1 VCYAIIKYAK
11 ESRYQESCSIYSAG
25 DGVEGR
31 TMTALRDLHRDDKPR
46 EKLLNKGVSALKN
59 DELLAIL
66 LGSGIQ
72 GKDVRKLSRE
82 IVQIMD
88 DDFDALSLKKL
99 CDIHGLGQAKASQIL
114 ASIELSKRYLVK
126 SNTRI
131 TSAQEVYETLR
142 PFSAK
147 SQEYFLSITLD
158 GASHIINTRTVFI
171 GTLNQSLVHPREVFA
186 DAIADRA
193 AGIIIAHN
201 HPSGTLEASRADIAI
216 TQRLKEVSKL
226 VGIELLDHVI
236 LAKSG
241 FYSFSDE
248 GLL

>member
-1 VCYAIIKYAK
+1 
-11 ESRYQESCSIYSAG
+11 
-25 DGVEGR
+25 
-31 TMTALRDLHRDDKPR
+31 MTALRDLHKDDKPR
-46 EKLLNKGVSALKN
+46 EKLLNKGVQALKN

-66 LGSGIQ
+66 LGSGVQ
-72 GKDVRKLSRE
+72 GKDVRKLAKE
-82 IVQIMD
+82 IITLMD
-88 DDFDALSLKKL
+88 KDFDKLSLKTL

-114 ASIELSKRYLVK
+114 ASLELSKRYLIRT
-126 SNTRI
+126 NRRI
-131 TSAQEVYETLR
+131 TDAKDVYDELRKYANRQQEH
-142 PFSAK
+142 
-147 SQEYFLSITLD
+147 FLTITLD

-201 HPSGTLEASRADIAI
+201 HPSGTLEASRADVAI

-236 LAKSG
+236 LSKRG
-241 FYSFSDE
+241 YYSFSDE

>member
-1 VCYAIIKYAK
+1 MGLPLREVY
-11 ESRYQESCSIYSAG
+11 
-25 DGVEGR
+25 D
-31 TMTALRDLHRDDKPR
+31 MTALRDLHKHDKPR
-46 EKLLNKGVSALKN
+46 EKLVAKGVEALKN
-59 DELLAIL
+59 EELLAIL

-72 GKDVRKLSRE
+72 GKDVRKLAKE
-82 IVQIMD
+82 IVAMLD
-88 DDFDALSLKKL
+88 KGFDELTLSKL
-99 CDIHGLGQAKASQIL
+99 CNIHGLGIAKASQIL
-114 ASIELSKRYLVK
+114 ASIELSKRYLIR
-126 SNTRI
+126 SNKRI
-131 TSAQEVYETLR
+131 TDAKDVYDELKSFTT
-142 PFSAK
+142 K
-147 SQEYFLSITLD
+147 SQEYFLVITLD

-201 HPSGTLEASRADIAI
+201 HPSGTLEASRADISI

-236 LAKSG
+236 LSRHG
-241 FYSFSDE
+241 YYSFSDE

>member
-1 VCYAIIKYAK
+1 
-11 ESRYQESCSIYSAG
+11 
-25 DGVEGR
+25 
-31 TMTALRDLHRDDKPR
+31 MTALRDLHKDDKPR
-46 EKLLNKGVSALKN
+46 EKLFNKGVQSLKN

-66 LGSGIQ
+66 LGSGVQ
-72 GKDVRKLSRE
+72 GKDVRKLSKE
-82 IVQIMD
+82 IVTLMD
-88 DDFDALSLKKL
+88 SDFDKLSLRNL
-99 CDIHGLGQAKASQIL
+99 CEIHGLGQAKASQIL
-114 ASIELSKRYLVK
+114 ASIELSKRYLIRENK
-126 SNTRI
+126 RI
-131 TSAQEVYETLR
+131 TSASEVYEELKA
-142 PFSAK
+142 FSRK
-147 SQEYFLSITLD
+147 NQEHFLSITLD

-171 GTLNQSLVHPREVFA
+171 GTLNQSMVHPREVFA

-201 HPSGTLEASRADIAI
+201 HPSGTLEASRADISI

-236 LAKSG
+236 LSKHG

>member
-1 VCYAIIKYAK
+1 
-11 ESRYQESCSIYSAG
+11 
-25 DGVEGR
+25 
-31 TMTALRDLHRDDKPR
+31 MTALRDLHKHDKPR
-46 EKLLNKGVSALKN
+46 EKLVAKGVEALKN
-59 DELLAIL
+59 EELLAIL

-72 GKDVRKLSRE
+72 GKDVRKLAKE
-82 IVQIMD
+82 IVFMLD
-88 DDFDALSLKKL
+88 KDFDALSLKAL
-99 CDIHGLGQAKASQIL
+99 CDIHGLGIAKASQIL
-114 ASIELSKRYLVK
+114 ASIELSKRYLIR
-126 SNTRI
+126 SNRRI
-131 TSAQEVYETLR
+131 TDAKDVYEELKS
-142 PFSAK
+142 FSTK
-147 SQEYFLSITLD
+147 SQEHFLTITLD

-201 HPSGTLEASRADIAI
+201 HPSGTLEASRADISI

-236 LAKSG
+236 LSRHG
-241 FYSFSDE
+241 YYSFSDE

>member
-1 VCYAIIKYAK
+1 
-11 ESRYQESCSIYSAG
+11 
-25 DGVEGR
+25 
-31 TMTALRDLHRDDKPR
+31 MTALRDLHKDDKPR
-46 EKLLNKGVSALKN
+46 EKLLNKGVESLKN

-66 LGSGIQ
+66 LGSGVQ
-72 GKDVRKLSRE
+72 GKDVRKLAKE
-82 IVQIMD
+82 IVTMMD
-88 DDFDALSLKKL
+88 KNFDELSLNKL
-99 CDIHGLGQAKASQIL
+99 CDIHGLGVAKASQIL
-114 ASIELSKRYLVK
+114 ASLELSKRYLIK

-131 TSAQEVYETLR
+131 TSAKDVYEELKS
-142 PFSAK
+142 FSTK
-147 SQEYFLSITLD
+147 TQEYFLTITLD

-171 GTLNQSLVHPREVFA
+171 GTLNQSLVHPREVYA
-186 DAIADRA
+186 DAISDRA

-201 HPSGTLEASRADIAI
+201 HPSGTLEASRADISI

-236 LAKSG
+236 LAKGG

>member
-1 VCYAIIKYAK
+1 MKTIK
-11 ESRYQESCSIYSAG
+11 QQH
-25 DGVEGR
+25 
-31 TMTALRDLHRDDKPR
+31 TRDQPR
-46 EKLLNKGVSALKN
+46 EKLVAKGVQALKN
-59 DELLAIL
+59 EELLAIL

-72 GKDVRKLSRE
+72 GKDVRKLAKE
-82 IVQIMD
+82 IIAMLD
-88 DDFDALSLKKL
+88 KGFEALTLNKL
-99 CDIHGLGQAKASQIL
+99 CDIHGLGVAKASQIL
-114 ASIELSKRYLVK
+114 ASIELSKRYLIR
-126 SNTRI
+126 SNKRI
-131 TSAQEVYETLR
+131 TDAKDVYEELKS
-142 PFSAK
+142 FSSK
-147 SQEYFLSITLD
+147 PQEHFLTITLD

-201 HPSGTLEASRADIAI
+201 HPSGTLEASRADISI

-236 LAKSG
+236 LSKHG
-241 FYSFSDE
+241 YYSFSDE

>member
-1 VCYAIIKYAK
+1 
-11 ESRYQESCSIYSAG
+11 
-25 DGVEGR
+25 
-31 TMTALRDLHRDDKPR
+31 MTALRDLHKDDKPR
-46 EKLLNKGVSALKN
+46 EKLLNKGVQALKN

-66 LGSGIQ
+66 LGSGVQ
-72 GKDVRKLSRE
+72 GKDVRKLAKE
-82 IVQIMD
+82 IIALMD
-88 DDFDALSLKKL
+88 TDFDKLSLETL
-99 CDIHGLGQAKASQIL
+99 CAIHGLGIAKASQIL
-114 ASIELSKRYLVK
+114 ASLELSKRYLIR
-126 SNTRI
+126 SNKRI
-131 TSAQEVYETLR
+131 TSAGEVYEELKE
-142 PFSAK
+142 FSIK
-147 SQEYFLSITLD
+147 KQEHFLSITLD

-171 GTLNQSLVHPREVFA
+171 GTLNQSMVHPREVFT

-201 HPSGTLEASRADIAI
+201 HPSGTLEASRADVQI

-236 LAKSG
+236 LAKDG

>member
-1 VCYAIIKYAK
+1 
-11 ESRYQESCSIYSAG
+11 
-25 DGVEGR
+25 
-31 TMTALRDLHRDDKPR
+31 MTALRDLHKDDKPR
-46 EKLLNKGVSALKN
+46 EKLVNKGVEALKN
-59 DELLAIL
+59 EELLAIL
-66 LGSGIQ
+66 LGSGVQ
-72 GKDVRKLSRE
+72 GKDVRKLAKE
-82 IVQIMD
+82 IVALMD
-88 DDFDALSLKKL
+88 TGFDRLSLQKL
-99 CDIHGLGQAKASQIL
+99 CDIHGLGVAKASQIL
-114 ASIELSKRYLVK
+114 ASIELSKRYLIQNNK
-126 SNTRI
+126 RI
-131 TSAQEVYETLR
+131 TSAEDVYEELKS
-142 PFSAK
+142 FSTK
-147 SQEYFLSITLD
+147 SQEHFLTITLD

-201 HPSGTLEASRADIAI
+201 HPSGTLEASRADLQI

-236 LAKSG
+236 LAKGG

>member
-1 VCYAIIKYAK
+1 MSNFKNIK
-11 ESRYQESCSIYSAG
+11 E
-25 DGVEGR
+25 
-31 TMTALRDLHRDDKPR
+31 LHKDDKPR
-46 EKLLNKGVSALKN
+46 EKLARKGAKSLKN
-59 DELLAIL
+59 EELLSVL

-72 GKDVRKLSRE
+72 GKDVRKLAKE
-82 IVQIMD
+82 IVAMMD
-88 DDFDALSLKKL
+88 SDFDNLTLDKL
-99 CDIHGLGQAKASQIL
+99 CDIHGLGLAKASQLL
-114 ASIELSKRYLVK
+114 ASIELSRRYLIQ
-126 SNTRI
+126 SNKRI
-131 TSAQEVYETLR
+131 TSAQDVYDELKA
-142 PFSAK
+142 FSSK
-147 SQEYFLSITLD
+147 SQEHFLTITLD

-201 HPSGTLEASRADIAI
+201 HPSGTLDASRADIQI

-236 LAKSG
+236 LAKNG

>member
-1 VCYAIIKYAK
+1 MKSIK
-11 ESRYQESCSIYSAG
+11 E
-25 DGVEGR
+25 
-31 TMTALRDLHRDDKPR
+31 LHKDDKPR
-46 EKLLNKGVSALKN
+46 EKLAARGAQALKN

-66 LGSGIQ
+66 LGSGVQ
-72 GKDVRKLSRE
+72 GKDVRKLAKE
-82 IVQIMD
+82 IISMLD
-88 DDFDALSLKKL
+88 SDFEALTLEKL
-99 CDIHGLGQAKASQIL
+99 CDIHGLGVAKASQIL
-114 ASIELSKRYLVK
+114 ASIELSKRYLVQNNK
-126 SNTRI
+126 RI
-131 TSAQEVYETLR
+131 TSAEDVYSELK
-142 PFSAK
+142 PFSTK
-147 SQEYFLSITLD
+147 SQEHFLSITLD

-201 HPSGTLEASRADIAI
+201 HPSGTLEASRADVQI

-236 LAKSG
+236 LAKNG